1 MKNAGLVS
9 AHRRLNL
16 KAPLE
21 DHFYSQ
27 ISNYCLIFLIP
38 ELFHYQQIIPR
49 LRCSDSAPRSPGAS
63 RLFLPAAPCRSG
75 PTTPAPPPH
84 SQTWA
89 RVGVA
94 GPSLTHWHTGAWGD
108 LLGLAPNCA
117 ALLRSDALAA
127 DLDAPDMALCNSR
140 G

>member
-9 AHRRLNL
+9 AYRRLNL

-21 DHFYSQ
+21 DNFYSQ
-27 ISNYCLIFLIP
+27 ISNYCFFFFLIP
-38 ELFHYQQIIPR
+38 ELFQYQQIIPR

-75 PTTPAPPPH
+75 PTTPR

-89 RVGVA
+89 EGGGGA
-94 GPSLTHWHTGAWGD
+94 GAPARLSPTLTLTHWGVGRPPGVSA
-108 LLGLAPNCA
+108 
-117 ALLRSDALAA
+117 
-127 DLDAPDMALCNSR
+127 
-140 G
+140 